1 MNRDEVVAGG
11 VAASAFACSA
21 MHIYSVALDAGN
33 PMPIAVVHPLGLD
46 GLIYIG
52 IRAVQRGRR
61 VTGWLGTAYGVVM
74 SLAFNAASYA
84 HVPLP
89 TWVMALAMPAALVL
103 AVLVVHGSADEPT
116 PAPRKRAAPKPIAE
130 TLTPTHAVKPDPVPS
145 DRPADPPPES
155 GRRPQG
161 VHKRGGQLL
170 RGDELKRDAIDLVLG
185 SVTPERPFGMSN
197 ADLAKEYTPPLASRK
212 TEDFGAEARRRIR
225 QNGHA
230 VR

>member
-33 PMPIAVVHPLGLD
+33 PMPIAIVHPLGLD

-52 IRAVQRGRR
+52 IRAVQRGHR
-61 VTGWLGTAYGVVM
+61 VTGWMGTIYGVGM

-84 HVPLP
+84 DTDLP

-103 AVLVVHGSADEPT
+103 AVLVVHGSADEPV
-116 PAPRKRAAPKPIAE
+116 PAPRKRTAPKPTADE
-130 TLTPTHAVKPDPVPS
+130 GRKPEP
-145 DRPADPPPES
+145 PADEPPAES

-161 VHKRGGQLL
+161 VHERGGQLL
-170 RGDELKRDAIDLVLG
+170 RGNELKRDAIDLVLG

>member
-1 MNRDEVVAGG
+1 M
-11 VAASAFACSA
+11 AASAFACSA

-33 PMPIAVVHPLGLD
+33 PWPIAVVHPLGLD

-52 IRAVQRGRR
+52 IRAVQRGHR
-61 VTGWLGTAYGVVM
+61 VTGWLGTIYGVGM

-84 HVPLP
+84 DTDLP

-103 AVLVVHGSADEPT
+103 AVLVVHGSADEPV
-116 PAPRKRAAPKPIAE
+116 PAPRKRPTPKPTADA
-130 TLTPTHAVKPDPVPS
+130 LPPDPAP
-145 DRPADPPPES
+145 DS

-161 VHKRGGQLL
+161 VHERGGQLL

>member
-33 PMPIAVVHPLGLD
+33 PWPIAVVHPLGLD

-103 AVLVVHGSADEPT
+103 AVLVVHGSADEPPPT
-116 PAPRKRAAPKPIAE
+116 PRKRVTPKPTPE
-130 TLTPTHAVKPDPVPS
+130 THPVPTS
-145 DRPADPPPES
+145 QPADPASDS

-161 VHKRGGQLL
+161 VHERGGQLL

-197 ADLAKEYTPPLASRK
+197 ADLAKEYTPPLGSRK